1 MGMEIGPDTGPLP
14 EELTADELW
23 RTSPDALLVVARGG
37 VILAANMAARH
48 LFGYEPGS
56 LVTMNVDDLLPTSAR
71 ETHRRQR
78 EGFEVTPAPRSM
90 STRQGLE
97 GMKADGTCFPVHVSL
112 APLSDSSG
120 MVIAAVRDMTQW
132 VEAEQELRDSEFRRD
147 IAEDHERIARDLHDT
162 VIQEL
167 YAAGMALQALQAA
180 SESNQ
185 ATRLAEIV
193 NGLDATARTIRAVI
207 FDLASP
213 VHSAQG
219 LRTRATEVVSE
230 MTEVLGAEPR
240 CQFVGPLDTAVPDDL
255 VEEALAVVRET
266 LTNVAKHAEASTVDL
281 RIQVD
286 RELSI
291 EVVDDGVG
299 LSESTERRSGLA
311 NLAARAKKHSGS
323 FAAYRAPAGG
333 TAIEWVIPLV
343 SDTSET

>member
-1 MGMEIGPDTGPLP
+1 MGMEISSDTGPLP

-48 LFGYEPGS
+48 LFGYDPGS
-56 LVTMNVDDLLPTSAR
+56 LVTKSVDDLLPAAAR
-71 ETHRRQR
+71 EAHRRQR
-78 EGFEVTPAPRSM
+78 EGFEDEPAPRSM

-97 GMKADGTCFPVHVSL
+97 GMKVDGTCFPVHVSL
-112 APLSDSSG
+112 APLGNGSG
-120 MVIAAVRDMTQW
+120 LVIAAVRDMTQW
-132 VEAEQELRDSEFRRD
+132 VEAERELRDSEYRRD
-147 IAEDHERIARDLHDT
+147 MAEDHERIARDLHDT

-180 SESNQ
+180 SDPIQ

-230 MTEVLGAEPR
+230 MIEALGAEPR
-240 CQFVGPLDTAVPDDL
+240 CQFVGPLDTAVSDDL
-255 VEEALAVVRET
+255 VEEALAVIRET
-266 LTNVAKHAEASTVDL
+266 LTNVAKHAGASTVDL

-299 LSESTERRSGLA
+299 LSESVERRSGLA
-311 NLAARAKKHSGS
+311 NLAARAENHGGS

-333 TAIEWVIPLV
+333 TAIEWVVPLV
-343 SDTSET
+343 PGSSDS

>member
-1 MGMEIGPDTGPLP
+1 MGMEAASDTGPLP
-14 EELTADELW
+14 EAVTADELW
-23 RTSPDALLVVARGG
+23 RTSPDALLIVEAGG
-37 VILAANMAARH
+37 VIVAANMAARN
-48 LFGYEPGS
+48 LFGHEPGS
-56 LVTMNVDDLLPTSAR
+56 LVAMNVDNLLPSAAR
-71 ETHRRQR
+71 ETHRRLR
-78 EGFEVTPAPRSM
+78 EGFEKEPSPRSM
-90 STRQGLE
+90 SSRQGLE

-112 APLSDSSG
+112 APLG
-120 MVIAAVRDMTQW
+120 KEGGLVIAAIRDMSQW
-132 VEAEQELRDSEFRRD
+132 VKAERELRDSEYRREM
-147 IAEDHERIARDLHDT
+147 AEDHERIARDLHDT

-167 YAAGMALQALQAA
+167 YAAGMALQALQATSGSSQA
-180 SESNQ
+180 S
-185 ATRLAEIV
+185 RLAEIV
-193 NGLDATARTIRAVI
+193 NGLDATARTIRSVI

-213 VHSAQG
+213 LHSAQG
-219 LRTRATEVVSE
+219 LRTRTIQVVSE
-230 MTEVLGAEPR
+230 MVGVLGAEPR

>member
-1 MGMEIGPDTGPLP
+1 MGMELGQDTGPLP

-23 RTSPDALLVVARGG
+23 RTSPDALLVVAQGG
-37 VILAANMAARH
+37 VILAANMAARN

-56 LVTMNVDDLLPTSAR
+56 LVDMTVDDLLPAEAR
-71 ETHRRQR
+71 EAHRSQR
-78 EGFEVTPAPRSM
+78 EGFENQPTPRSM

-112 APLSDSSG
+112 APLGNSTG
-120 MVIAAVRDMTQW
+120 LVIAAVRDMTPW
-132 VEAEQELRDSEFRRD
+132 VEAEQELRKSEYRRD
-147 IAEDHERIARDLHDT
+147 MAEDHERIARDLHDT

-167 YAAGMALQALQAA
+167 YAAGMALQALQAT

-230 MTEVLGAEPR
+230 MVEVLGAEPR

-255 VEEALAVVRET
+255 VEEALAVIRET
-266 LTNVAKHAEASTVDL
+266 LTNVAKHAGASTVDL
-281 RIQVD
+281 RVQVD

-291 EVVDDGVG
+291 EVVDDGIG
-299 LSESTERRSGLA
+299 LSESAERRSGLA
-311 NLAARAKKHSGS
+311 NLAARAENHGGS

-333 TAIEWVIPLV
+333 TAIEWVVPLV
-343 SDTSET
+343 SGSSET

>member
-71 ETHRRQR
+71 EAHRRQR
-78 EGFEVTPAPRSM
+78 EGFETRPAPRSM

>member
-71 ETHRRQR
+71 EAHRRQR
-78 EGFEVTPAPRSM
+78 EGFEATPAPRSM

-147 IAEDHERIARDLHDT
+147 MAEDHERIARDLHDT

-266 LTNVAKHAEASTVDL
+266 LTNVAKHAGASTVDL

-299 LSESTERRSGLA
+299 LSESAERRSGLA
-311 NLAARAKKHSGS
+311 NLAARAENHGGS

-333 TAIEWVIPLV
+333 TAIEWVVPLV
-343 SDTSET
+343 ADTTEA